1 MRKGR
6 EKKVLR
12 AKAGSEKEP
21 ADDDDINRKWKEN
34 REKSPLHFI
43 SYNLLPLILI
53 NLWRTWALNNFKF
66 GSFNG
71 EILKFGYLLE
81 ASLLEAS
88 NWIY

>member
-21 ADDDDINRKWKEN
+21 ADDDDDDINRKWKEN

-53 NLWRTWALNNFKF
+53 NL
-66 GSFNG
+66 
-71 EILKFGYLLE
+71 
-81 ASLLEAS
+81 
-88 NWIY
+88 